1 MLVRD
6 KHTHMLV
13 CVTIFTYYC
22 VLAFQKKI
30 YLQWQTPPPPGPP
43 LFLDQ
48 TEARRAEKSF
58 L

>member
-13 CVTIFTYYC
+13 CVMIFTYHC
-22 VLAFQKKI
+22 VLAFQKKN
-30 YLQWQTPPPPGPP
+30 YLQWRPPPP

-48 TEARRAEKSF
+48 TEAQRAKQSF